1 MSQRRGPVDR
11 ENTAERPTNI
21 LGAWKN
27 MILNLRKY
35 WLGFGISI
43 LFAAISNIFTVIGPS
58 QISRMTDTILRGLT
72 SSIDMGAIQS
82 IAWTLVILYGIG
94 AILNYIKG
102 WILVTI
108 TQEIARELRSEISN
122 KINQLPMAYYSK
134 TTVGD
139 TLSRVTNDIDT
150 IAQSLNRSV
159 DTLISSATLLIGS
172 LVMMLLTNG
181 VMTLVA
187 IGSSLIGFIL
197 MALIMKNSQQY
208 FVRQQS
214 DLGDINGQIEEVYS
228 GHPVVKAYNG
238 EEGARTNFN
247 AKNASLQDSGFKAQA
262 LSSLMMPIMTFIGN
276 FGYVAVSVVG
286 AYLTINGTIS
296 FGVVVAFTMY
306 VRYFTQ
312 PLAQI
317 AQAFQTLQS
326 AAAAGNR
333 VFEFLDEEE
342 MENEDYKMDKMLE
355 AKGHVVFSNVSFSY
369 DNSNQKIIENF
380 SAEAKPGQKIALV
393 GHTGA
398 GKTTI
403 VNLLMRFFEIDSG
416 EIYIDDIP
424 ISILTRQNVRDQFTM
439 VLQDTWI
446 FEGTVRENLLY
457 NKANVSEEKMIEATE
472 AVGID
477 HFIHTLPQGYD
488 TVLDDQANLSQGQKQ
503 QLTIA
508 RALIKD
514 NPILI
519 LDEATSS
526 VDTRTETLIQDAM
539 DKLMEGRTSFIIA
552 HRLSTIRDADIIL
565 VMENGEIIEQGN
577 HDELMAQDGY
587 YKDLYNSQ
595 FDKAS

>member
-1 MSQRRGPVDR
+1 MSKDR
-11 ENTAERPTNI
+11 EPVGNEKEIEKPTNI
-21 LGAWKN
+21 LAAWKN

-35 WLGFGISI
+35 WLGVGISI
-43 LFAAISNIFTVIGPS
+43 LFAAISNVFTVIGPS
-58 QISRMTDTILRGLT
+58 QISRMTDTISRGLT
-72 SSIDMGAIQS
+72 STIDMGAFQS
-82 IAWTLVILYGIG
+82 IAWNLVFLYGIG
-94 AILNYIKG
+94 AVLNYVKG

-108 TQEIARELRSEISN
+108 TQEIARELRSEISD
-122 KINQLPMAYYSK
+122 KINKLPMAYYSK
-134 TTVGD
+134 ITVGD

-150 IAQSLNRSV
+150 ISQSLNRSI

-181 VMTLVA
+181 IMTFVA
-187 IGSSLIGFIL
+187 ISSSLIGFVL
-197 MALIMKNSQQY
+197 MAIIMKNSQQY
-208 FVRQQS
+208 FVHQQN
-214 DLGDINGQIEEVYS
+214 DLGDINGQIEEIYS

-238 EEGARTNFN
+238 EEEARTNFN

-286 AYLTINGTIS
+286 AYLTLNGTIS

-306 VRYFTQ
+306 VRYITQ

-317 AQAFQTLQS
+317 AQAFQSLQS
-326 AAAAGNR
+326 AGAAGNR
-333 VFEFLDEEE
+333 IFEFLDEEE
-342 MENEDYKMDKMLE
+342 MANEEYKTAILSE
-355 AKGHVVFSNVSFSY
+355 AKGHVRFSNVSFSY
-369 DNSNQKIIENF
+369 DNSNQKVIENF
-380 SAEAKPGQKIALV
+380 STEAKPGQKIALV
-393 GHTGA
+393 GHTGT

-416 EIYIDDIP
+416 EIYIDGIP
-424 ISILTRQNVRDQFTM
+424 ISTLTRQNVRDQFTM

-446 FEGTVRENLLY
+446 FEGTVRENLRY
-457 NKANVSEEKMIEATE
+457 NKADVSEEKMIEVTQ
-472 AVGID
+472 AVGTD
-477 HFIHTLPQGYD
+477 HFIQTLPKGYD
-488 TVLDDQANLSQGQKQ
+488 TVLDDQSNLSQGQKQ

-526 VDTRTETLIQDAM
+526 VDTRTEALIQEAM
-539 DKLMEGRTSFIIA
+539 DKLMEGRTSFVIA
-552 HRLSTIRDADIIL
+552 HRLSTIRDADKIL
-565 VMENGEIIEQGN
+565 VMENGEIVESGN
-577 HDELMAQDGY
+577 HDELISQDGY